1 VLLKHFEKAIRDRQI
16 SLGTQLLQGSA
27 ESYDKYMWHVG
38 YSVGMLDA
46 LALLKEIVDADSD
59 SEE

>member
-1 VLLKHFEKAIRDRQI
+1 
-16 SLGTQLLQGSA
+16 
-27 ESYDKYMWHVG
+27 MWHVG